1 MKQVLIK
8 SFPLTGQAIDA
19 NHTPAFHPQR
29 LLFNRVNK
37 RVATVELT
45 ADVVA
50 FEIESTW
57 ILLRIASVYASW
69 FGLAGRNTQ
78 HKLIDLIEL
87 LPLHQIDLPHDETKE
102 KKID

>member
-1 MKQVLIK
+1 MRTIL
-8 SFPLTGQAIDA
+8 A
-19 NHTPAFHPQR
+19 AFHPQR

-50 FEIESTW
+50 FESTW
-57 ILLRIASVYASW
+57 ILRRIASVYASW

-87 LPLHQIDLPHDETKE
+87 LPLHPIDLPHDETKE